1 MSPAARLPR
10 SLPDPELD
18 QIALLEAD
26 YLEATVVRIQNW
38 LAQTQEQVTWAEQ
51 HGEEKAA
58 SQTRQLAATWRSIR
72 DGLAEEARKRRAQVR
87 EK

>member
-1 MSPAARLPR
+1 MTPAARLPR
-10 SLPDPELD
+10 PVADPEFD
-18 QIALLEAD
+18 EVALLEAD

-38 LAQTQEQVTWAEQ
+38 LASTQEQVTWAEQ
-51 HGEEKAA
+51 HGEEKTA
-58 SQTRQLAATWRSIR
+58 SETRQLAASWRTIR